1 MANSICSRKK
11 IKFKQMKYL
20 IVGLG
25 NFGAS
30 LAEKLTSQGNEVI
43 GIDTRMNKVDALKE
57 KISHTICMDATDEF
71 TVSGLPLKD
80 TDVVVVAI
88 GEDQGANIMVTA
100 LFKNLEVKR
109 LISRAIN
116 PLHEKVLKA
125 IGVDEIVHP
134 EEETA
139 ERWAKKLCLSGVV
152 DSFEL
157 SDDFSIVEINLP
169 PEYIGQ
175 KISEIG
181 IRKKYNLLVLTTIKS
196 SVVES
201 SIGYSSKVHKVQ
213 GVASPDL
220 ILEKDD
226 ILVVYGS
233 NKDIQMLLKKKFN

>member
-57 KISHTICMDATDEF
+57 KVSHTICMDATDEF

-88 GEDQGANIMVTA
+88 GEDQGANVMVTA